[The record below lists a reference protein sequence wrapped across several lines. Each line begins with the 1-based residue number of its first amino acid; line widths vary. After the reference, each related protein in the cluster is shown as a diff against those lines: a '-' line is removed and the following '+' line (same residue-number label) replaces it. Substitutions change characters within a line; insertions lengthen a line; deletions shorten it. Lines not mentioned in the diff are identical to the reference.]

1 MSASWFAMSRRS
13 WFQFLTPVLIWSTT
27 FYAITLQL
35 GSVTTPT
42 YAVGLRFGC
51 AATLLFAWLAIRKEP
66 ISLSVSMQAL
76 TALSGVSSYGI
87 SYVLTYVAEE
97 AIPSGL
103 VAIAFTLMVF
113 LTPAL
118 ARLTYGTPITRRT
131 WLGGGL
137 GVLGVVLCFLPDV
150 LRVDVSSTLVTGMAA
165 MAVAALASSVGA
177 VCSMRL
183 NLQNVPV
190 VTYTAWAMAYG
201 AVCALVY
208 GALSGQSFHLDGR
221 PLFWFA
227 FAYLTLPGTIVTFLS
242 YLTLLKREGSARAMY
257 ISVMAPIGAVVV
269 SILWEGLRPQ
279 ALTWLGI
286 VVAITG
292 AWVTLRNEKALFAVF
307 RIAGRHAFGLWI
319 TASR

>member
-1 MSASWFAMSRRS
+1 MSRRS
-13 WFQFLTPVLIWSTT
+13 WILFLTPVLIWSTT

-51 AATLLFAWLAIRKEP
+51 AAALLFAWLTIRKEP
-66 ISLSVSMQAL
+66 IALSFGTQGL
-76 TALSGVSSYGI
+76 TALSGLCSYGI

-97 AIPSGL
+97 TIPSGL

-113 LTPAL
+113 LTPSL

-131 WLGGGL
+131 WLGGSL

-150 LRVDVSSTLVTGMAA
+150 LRVDVTRTFAVGMAA
-165 MAVAALASSVGA
+165 MALAALVSSIGA

-183 NLQNVPV
+183 NAQGIPV

-201 AVCALVY
+201 AAATFFY
-208 GALSGQSFHLDGR
+208 GALSAQSFHLDLR
-221 PLFWFA
+221 PSFWAA
-227 FAYLTLPGTIVTFLS
+227 FAYLTVAGTIATFLS
-242 YLTLLKREGSARAMY
+242 YLTLLKREGSARTMY
-257 ISVMAPIGAVVV
+257 ISVLAPIGAVIV

-286 VVAITG
+286 VVALAG
-292 AWVTLRNEKALFAVF
+292 AWVTLKSKKA
-307 RIAGRHAFGLWI
+307 
-319 TASR
+319 